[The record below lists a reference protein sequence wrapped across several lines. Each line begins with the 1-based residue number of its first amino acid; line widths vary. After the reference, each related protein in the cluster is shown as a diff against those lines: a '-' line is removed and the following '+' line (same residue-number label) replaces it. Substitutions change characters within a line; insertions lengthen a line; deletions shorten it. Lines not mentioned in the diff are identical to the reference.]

1 MRGLLSRIRRHWID
15 PESDHRRIATGF
27 LWVSFFVLIA
37 KLAGAAKEMTIAW
50 RYGVSAT
57 VDAYVFV
64 FNLVSWPVSIWFSVL
79 TVVLVPLI
87 AHFRKDNPGE
97 LVRFR
102 GELSA
107 LTLLLGVALWV
118 FCWFGLPQLLSSGW
132 TGLTGESLGLAQRMA
147 EPLSLQ
153 LPLGLVIGLFSV
165 WIMAEGRHYNTIL
178 EAIPSLVIL
187 VALLLPAGMLTE
199 PLIWGTIAG
208 YALHLAGLA
217 WPLRRIGVLP
227 MPRISFQSPDWRW
240 FWSGI
245 GIMSLGQLLTSF
257 TGIVDQFLA
266 AGLQEGALSSLS
278 YANRILG
285 LVLSLGALAIGRAT
299 LPIFSRAHAD
309 GESVSRF
316 ALKWTHW
323 MFIAAVPLALILII
337 TSTEFVGLL
346 FERGAFTS
354 EDTREVAKVLRWSL
368 IQLPFYF
375 GGLVM
380 VSALAATKR
389 YFLIALSG
397 AANLFFKLMFAF
409 LLVDEYQL
417 VGVVL
422 STVIMYVFSVI
433 FLYVSMRQIA
443 RNENR
448 LRMMS

>member
-118 FCWFGLPQLLSSGW
+118 LCWFGLPQLLSSGW
-132 TGLTGESLGLAQRMA
+132 TGLTGESLGLAQRMT
-147 EPLSLQ
+147 EPLSLL
-153 LPLGLVIGLFSV
+153 LPMGLVIGLFSV
-165 WIMAEGRHYNTIL
+165 WIMAEGRHYNTSF
-178 EAIPSLVIL
+178 EAFPSLAIMI
-187 VALLLPAGMLTE
+187 ALLLPAGTLAE

-208 YALHLAGLA
+208 YAFQLTALA
-217 WPLRRIGVLP
+217 WPLYRIGELP
-227 MPRISFQSPDWRW
+227 MPRARFQSPAWRG

-245 GIMSLGQLLTSF
+245 AIMSLGQLLTSF

-266 AGLQEGALSSLS
+266 AGLHEGALSSLS
-278 YANRILG
+278 YANRLLG

-299 LPIFSRAHAD
+299 LPVLSRAHANC
-309 GESVSRF
+309 GPVLRF
-316 ALKWTHW
+316 ALQWTHW
-323 MFIAAVPLALILII
+323 MFIAAVPLTLILMFA
-337 TSTEFVGLL
+337 STQLVALL

-354 EDTREVAKVLRWSL
+354 EDTREVANVFNWSL

-389 YFLIALSG
+389 YLLIALSG
-397 AANLFFKLMFAF
+397 AVNLLFKLIFAA
-409 LLVDEYQL
+409 LLVDKYQL

-422 STVIMYVFSVI
+422 STVIMYVLSVL
-433 FLYVSMRQIA
+433 FLYVVMHRIA
-443 RNENR
+443 SNENF
-448 LRMMS
+448 

>member
-1 MRGLLSRIRRHWID
+1 MWGLISRIRRHWID
-15 PESDHRRIATGF
+15 PDSDHRRIATGF

-50 RYGVSAT
+50 RYGVSAK

-107 LTLLLGVALWV
+107 LTLLLGVALWAV
-118 FCWFGLPQLLSSGW
+118 CWFGLPQLLSSGW
-132 TGLTGESLGLAQRMA
+132 AGLTGESLGLAQRMA
-147 EPLSLQ
+147 EPLSLL

-165 WIMAEGRHYNTIL
+165 WIMADGRHYNTSF
-178 EAIPSLVIL
+178 EAFPSLVIL
-187 VALLLPAGMLTE
+187 IALLLPAGTLAE
-199 PLIWGTIAG
+199 PLIWGTITGFAFQLT
-208 YALHLAGLA
+208 ALA
-217 WPLRRIGVLP
+217 WPLYRIGELP
-227 MPRISFQSPDWRW
+227 MPRVRFQSPAWRG

-257 TGIVDQFLA
+257 TSIVDQFLA

-285 LVLSLGALAIGRAT
+285 LVLSLGALAVGRAT
-299 LPIFSRAHAD
+299 LPVLSRAHAN
-309 GESVSRF
+309 GGAVFRF
-316 ALKWTHW
+316 ALQWTHW
-323 MFIAAVPLALILII
+323 MFIAAVPLTLILMFA
-337 TSTEFVGLL
+337 STHLVALL
-346 FERGAFTS
+346 FERGAFTT
-354 EDTREVAKVLRWSL
+354 EDTREVAKVFNWSL

-389 YFLIALSG
+389 YWLIALSG
-397 AANLFFKLMFAF
+397 AANLLFKLIFAI
-409 LLVDEYQL
+409 LLVDDYQL

-422 STVIMYVFSVI
+422 STVIMYVFSVL
-433 FLYVSMRQIA
+433 FLYVVIHQLSRGED
-443 RNENR
+443 R
-448 LRMMS
+448 